1 MSCNQT
7 CGGAFIRKLDQKF
20 HEFMENERIKLT
32 TPFTD
37 EVIKKLKAGDMVYIS
52 GVVYTARDAA
62 HKRMCEFLDKGEAMP
77 FDFEGAAIY
86 YAGPCPPKPGTAI
99 GSVGPTTSGRMD
111 LYSPR
116 LMKKGL
122 KVMIGKGLRS
132 QEVIDSI
139 IENTGVYFAA
149 IGGAAALM
157 GKSVKSAEVIA
168 YDDLG
173 TEAVR
178 RLVVENLPVIVAI
191 DCNGNNM
198 YEQGR
203 KEFSCKD

>member
-1 MSCNQT
+1 
-7 CGGAFIRKLDQKF
+7 
-20 HEFMENERIKLT
+20 MENERIKLT

-37 EVIKKLKAGDMVYIS
+37 SIIRQLKAGDMVYIS

-62 HKRMCEFLDKGEAMP
+62 HKRMCEFLDKGETMP

-86 YAGPCPPKPGTAI
+86 YAGPCPPKPGTPI

-116 LMKKGL
+116 LMKQGL

-132 QEVIDSI
+132 QDVIDSI
-139 IENTGVYFAA
+139 VEHTGVYFAA

-168 YDDLG
+168 YEDLG

-178 RLVVENLPVIVAI
+178 RLIVEDLPVIVAI

-198 YEQGR
+198 YDQGR
-203 KEFSCKD
+203 EEFSCKD